1 MSVCAAM
8 RQNAYSVLWLRCES
22 FFLREGTSLIQ
33 ESNNKKNQISLWQ
46 ELQVLTYPKTKE
58 VL

>member
-8 RQNAYSVLWLRCES
+8 RQNEYGVLWLRRNS
-22 FFLREGTSLIQ
+22 IFPREVTSLIQ